1 MFDSINDKIRESEDT
16 SEGPVRRWLRYAG
29 IFIVSLLAFGA
40 LYSGILFLE

>member
-16 SEGPVRRWLRYAG
+16 PEGPVRRWLRYAG
-29 IFIVSLLAFGA
+29 IFTVSLLAFGA